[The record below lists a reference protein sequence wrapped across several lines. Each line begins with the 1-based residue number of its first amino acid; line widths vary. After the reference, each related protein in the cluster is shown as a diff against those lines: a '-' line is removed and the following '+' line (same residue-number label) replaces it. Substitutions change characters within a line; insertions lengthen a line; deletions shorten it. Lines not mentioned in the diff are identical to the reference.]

1 MSSGSRHRTPGFAPL
16 SITGPGA
23 ALAASTNCGPAATSA
38 AKSVRVSTF
47 CGILDSLLRAFTT
60 GLLLEMQAVCHVVN
74 RVLLLMAMRVLTI
87 GVLIFAPIAAGQ
99 TTEISQ
105 TAGPLSAREKLEFR
119 MRRMV
124 SPMAQLGVLTGSA
137 INQWRDEPAEWGQ
150 GWDGYGTRVAS
161 GEGVAVSYNAIVA
174 VSAIAL
180 HLDPRYRRMPHA
192 TVKTRIW
199 NAISQE
205 FLAYRDSGGRTINVS
220 TLAGSYGA
228 GFIANTWE
236 PADHS

>member
-1 MSSGSRHRTPGFAPL
+1 
-16 SITGPGA
+16 
-23 ALAASTNCGPAATSA
+23 
-38 AKSVRVSTF
+38 
-47 CGILDSLLRAFTT
+47 LRAFTT

-105 TAGPLSAREKLEFR
+105 TAEPLSAREKLEFR

-236 PADHS
+236 PADHSKASDAFIRGTLSVASHTGGNVAREFLPDLLHRFHHSRNNQASTGATTQP